1 MSGYSFSANAA
12 IYKINKLGSNYNIVN
27 ECWGVS
33 MGSVYESSSLP
44 DCIGKKFQ
52 SGYNTCVITSA
63 SASSTLAV
71 SASCNGRAS
80 SGYMYSGSSSCDSPN
95 QINPETG
102 LCKEPPPPD
111 FCQSPPVNELR
122 EENKMSCAVQGGT
135 YSEECNNETQSY
147 VPKCDVPPPPIDKFC
162 DSAEVSAMKSE
173 GLKSCTAQGGSY
185 SFECNNQTESF
196 TDTCSNIPP
205 EPPEPPPECV
215 PSQDNNWCDNP
226 PCKIGFAGWP
236 ECEPWYNDDPTA
248 PIDPVVPPTPDPID
262 PVPPKPVD
270 PVNPQPPLQ
279 PGDPFNDS
287 RVVGAIQ
294 NLNKDMNFG
303 FSDINGALQLQ
314 TNILSN
320 NNELIVH
327 GLQQDLEIYENNK
340 KLLINNTE
348 SIVNA
353 IGSIPTDTPYDD
365 SGVIDAINNIPTST
379 PYDDTGVIDAINK
392 LGEKLDGGQA
402 CEPTPENNYCENN
415 HGLDSEYISTMFS
428 QLSDKMDTELSA
440 SSSSILSSVND
451 AVTSPP
457 VDESTVKPF
466 LDLGIS
472 LLTAN
477 DNCVPMDWFGYELSC
492 EFSDKFKLIFGFALY
507 MYTLSF
513 LIDVLLTQ
521 VTPRK
526 YDK

>member
-1 MSGYSFSANAA
+1 MSGYSFSAHS
-12 IYKINKLGSNYNIVN
+12 KIVKVTGLLTSKPIACTPSVGQVVDTSALHSCILGSTFESNWIIYTVTDTQFGTYAQYRYSKNSTHK
-27 ECWGVS
+27 WGNWFNFVD
-33 MGSVYESSSLP
+33 SSCP
-44 DCIGKKFQ
+44 
-52 SGYNTCVITSA
+52 
-63 SASSTLAV
+63 
-71 SASCNGRAS
+71 
-80 SGYMYSGSSSCDSPN
+80 SGSINPDTGVCEDSPE
-95 QINPETG
+95 PE
-102 LCKEPPPPD
+102 PS
-111 FCQSPPVNELR
+111 FCQSPPVEQMRND
-122 EENKMSCAVQGGT
+122 AVAECSVKGGH
-135 YSEECNNETQSY
+135 YSEQC
-147 VPKCDVPPPPIDKFC
+147 IDKEGAQSFKTSCDDLPLTC
-162 DSAEVSAMKSE
+162 DS
-173 GLKSCTAQGGSY
+173 
-185 SFECNNQTESF
+185 
-196 TDTCSNIPP
+196 TDPLWPDCKGIPP
-205 EPPEPPPECV
+205 EPEPEPDPDPQPCNELSPDWPQCNEPPEPPECV

-236 ECEPWYNDDPTA
+236 ECEPWYDDDPTA
-248 PIDPVVPPTPDPID
+248 PLDPLEPPTPDPID
-262 PVPPKPVD
+262 PVPPRPVD

-314 TNILSN
+314 TNVLSST
-320 NNELIVH
+320 NELVYQ
-327 GLQQDLEIYENNK
+327 GLLQDLKIHDNQIANDNK
-340 KLLINNTE
+340 NTGNIMGGLGGIGE
-348 SIVNA
+348 SINGLGDA
-353 IGSIPTDTPYDD
+353 IG
-365 SGVIDAINNIPTST
+365 NIPTPV

-402 CEPTPENNYCENN
+402 CEPTSENNYCENN

-492 EFSDKFKLIFGFALY
+492 EFSDRFKLIFGFALY

-526 YDK
+526 HDK

>member
-1 MSGYSFSANAA
+1 MSGYSFSAYADLSTGELVFEYRPSGCASIGSIIHAPTYGKCLVGKIINGTEYTAYHS
-12 IYKINKLGSNYNIVN
+12 YKANSYSGT
-27 ECWGVS
+27 
-33 MGSVYESSSLP
+33 VYMSWR
-44 DCIGKKFQ
+44 
-52 SGYNTCVITSA
+52 
-63 SASSTLAV
+63 SST
-71 SASCNGRAS
+71 GS
-80 SGYMYSGSSSCDSPN
+80 SGSKTAAADYLTAKSCEPPKE
-95 QINPETG
+95 INPDTG
-102 LCKEPPPPD
+102 VCESPPDPEPP
-111 FCQSPPVNELR
+111 FCQSPPVEQMRNDAVAECSSKGGHYSEQCIDNEGTQSFKTSCDDLPLTCDSTDPLWPDCKGIPPEPEPDPDPQPCNEL
-122 EENKMSCAVQGGT
+122 SSDWPQ
-135 YSEECNNETQSY
+135 CN
-147 VPKCDVPPPPIDKFC
+147 
-162 DSAEVSAMKSE
+162 
-173 GLKSCTAQGGSY
+173 
-185 SFECNNQTESF
+185 
-196 TDTCSNIPP
+196 

-226 PCKIGFAGWP
+226 PCKIGYAGWP

-262 PVPPKPVD
+262 PVPPKPVI

-365 SGVIDAINNIPTST
+365 SGVIDAINNIPTNA

-415 HGLDSEYISTMFS
+415 HGLNSEYISTMFS

-492 EFSDKFKLIFGFALY
+492 EFSDRFKLIFGFALY

>member
-1 MSGYSFSANAA
+1 M
-12 IYKINKLGSNYNIVN
+12 
-27 ECWGVS
+27 
-33 MGSVYESSSLP
+33 
-44 DCIGKKFQ
+44 
-52 SGYNTCVITSA
+52 
-63 SASSTLAV
+63 
-71 SASCNGRAS
+71 
-80 SGYMYSGSSSCDSPN
+80 
-95 QINPETG
+95 
-102 LCKEPPPPD
+102 
-111 FCQSPPVNELR
+111 
-122 EENKMSCAVQGGT
+122 
-135 YSEECNNETQSY
+135 
-147 VPKCDVPPPPIDKFC
+147 
-162 DSAEVSAMKSE
+162 
-173 GLKSCTAQGGSY
+173 
-185 SFECNNQTESF
+185 
-196 TDTCSNIPP
+196 
-205 EPPEPPPECV
+205 
-215 PSQDNNWCDNP
+215 
-226 PCKIGFAGWP
+226 
-236 ECEPWYNDDPTA
+236 
-248 PIDPVVPPTPDPID
+248 
-262 PVPPKPVD
+262 
-270 PVNPQPPLQ
+270 
-279 PGDPFNDS
+279 
-287 RVVGAIQ
+287 
-294 NLNKDMNFG
+294 
-303 FSDINGALQLQ
+303 
-314 TNILSN
+314 
-320 NNELIVH
+320 
-327 GLQQDLEIYENNK
+327 
-340 KLLINNTE
+340 INNTE

-365 SGVIDAINNIPTST
+365 SGVIDAINNIPTNA

-415 HGLDSEYISTMFS
+415 HGLNSEYISTMFS

-492 EFSDKFKLIFGFALY
+492 EFSDRFKLIFGFALY

>member
-1 MSGYSFSANAA
+1 MSGYSFNVFALSTITEMFTGLSGCGKIGQVVEPSIVANCIVGKSALAGNY
-12 IYKINKLGSNYNIVN
+12 IFTFTSISSVSNSVISHNYTRNDGRSDYGWTVQLSSGS
-27 ECWGVS
+27 E
-33 MGSVYESSSLP
+33 
-44 DCIGKKFQ
+44 
-52 SGYNTCVITSA
+52 
-63 SASSTLAV
+63 
-71 SASCNGRAS
+71 CNGS
-80 SGYMYSGSSSCDSPN
+80 
-95 QINPETG
+95 INPETG
-102 LCKEPPPPD
+102 VCEAPP
-111 FCQSPPVNELR
+111 ELYCSSS
-122 EENKMSCAVQGGT
+122 EYLELKQTAQQQCFATGSQGFSAT
-135 YSEECNNETQSY
+135 CDDETATHSF
-147 VPKCDVPPPPIDKFC
+147 KCDPPPIDPDKC
-162 DSAEVSAMKSE
+162 TPDSPDYPACLNPDPEPDPDP
-173 GLKSCTAQGGSY
+173 QP
-185 SFECNNQTESF
+185 CNELSPDWPQCN
-196 TDTCSNIPP
+196 
-205 EPPEPPPECV
+205 EPPEPPECV

-236 ECEPWYNDDPTA
+236 ECEPWYNDDPTT
-248 PIDPVVPPTPDPID
+248 PLDPLEPPTPDPID
-262 PVPPKPVD
+262 PVPPRPVD

-314 TNILSN
+314 TNVLSST
-320 NNELIVH
+320 NELVYQ
-327 GLQQDLEIYENNK
+327 GLLQDLKIHDNQIANDNK
-340 KLLINNTE
+340 NTGNIMGGLGGIGE
-348 SIVNA
+348 SINGLGDA
-353 IGSIPTDTPYDD
+353 IG
-365 SGVIDAINNIPTST
+365 NIPVPV

-402 CEPTPENNYCENN
+402 CEPTSENNYCENN
-415 HGLDSEYISTMFS
+415 HGLNSEYISTMFS

-492 EFSDKFKLIFGFALY
+492 EFSDRFKLIFGFALY

-526 YDK
+526 HDK